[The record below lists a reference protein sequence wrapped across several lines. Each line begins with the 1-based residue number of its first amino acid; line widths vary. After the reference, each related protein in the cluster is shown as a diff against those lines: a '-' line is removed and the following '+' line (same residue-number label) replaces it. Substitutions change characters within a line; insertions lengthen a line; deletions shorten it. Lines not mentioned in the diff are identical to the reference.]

1 MGSSHVTAFLV
12 AVVLIWVSPGP
23 AMMLILRRAA
33 LQGSK
38 TAIMTVLGLEVGL
51 YCWALAAGAGLAA
64 VVAASRLAYDVL
76 RLLGAG
82 FLLYLGVRAVRSA
95 RTAPREADTE
105 AHAEAHVETHA
116 FDRQEFRRST
126 AAAFVEGLI
135 VQLGNPKA
143 ALLLFALYPQFIP
156 SGGHLLEGTAL
167 LALLQVS
174 VEAALYSALIAAV
187 RRTSAWFQRPK
198 VRRRL
203 DAASGAVL
211 IALGVRVAIVSR

>member
-23 AMMLILRRAA
+23 AMMLVLRRAA
-33 LQGSK
+33 LQGFR
-38 TAIMTVLGLEVGL
+38 TAITTVLGLEVGL

-64 VVAASRLAYDVL
+64 VVAASALAYDVL

-95 RTAPREADTE
+95 RAAPREANTE
-105 AHAEAHVETHA
+105 AHAEAHV
-116 FDRQEFRRST
+116 FDRQELRRST

-135 VQLGNPKA
+135 VQLANPKA
-143 ALLLFALYPQFIP
+143 ALLLFALYPQFMP
-156 SGGHLLEGTAL
+156 SSGHLLEGTAL

-187 RRTSAWFQRPK
+187 GRTSAWFQRPK

-211 IALGVRVAIVSR
+211 IALGVRVAVVSR